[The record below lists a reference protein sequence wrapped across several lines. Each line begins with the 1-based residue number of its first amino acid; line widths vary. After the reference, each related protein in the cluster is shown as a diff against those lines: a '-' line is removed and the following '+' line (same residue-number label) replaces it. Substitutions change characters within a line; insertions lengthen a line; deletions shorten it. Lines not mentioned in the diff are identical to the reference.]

1 MKKVLYV
8 LTENLSL
15 GVIKSQVLAHIKL
28 LEKKKIA
35 KFDILF
41 CYWSQSELT
50 KTIDEMNKIENK
62 DLRIHCLKIFRP
74 IFFFRFFKLLYSKR
88 KNQKNWFL

>member
-15 GVIKSQVLAHIKL
+15 GVIKSQVLSHVNL

-41 CYWSQSELT
+41 CYWSESEKKKQLM
-50 KTIDEMNKIENK
+50 K
-62 DLRIHCLKIFRP
+62 
-74 IFFFRFFKLLYSKR
+74 
-88 KNQKNWFL
+88 

>member
-28 LEKKKIA
+28 LEKKKLLNLI
-35 KFDILF
+35 FYFVIGLR
-41 CYWSQSELT
+41 
-50 KTIDEMNKIENK
+50 MN
-62 DLRIHCLKIFRP
+62 
-74 IFFFRFFKLLYSKR
+74 
-88 KNQKNWFL
+88 